1 MTSSACAPALTSDAM
16 SRAGSKRPAPAA
28 SAPLAL
34 ADDPAPKLARAD
46 APKPGAAM
54 TVKELAAAPWEFGK
68 YTPYSNKKGGH
79 FVNMEVF
86 GRRPSFRLVTAPDF
100 VRAPFDK
107 KTWQRDDGGE
117 PKEDY
122 PVNITQEMVE
132 DIKACEEIILDDIH
146 KTRVE
151 RLGSQHKNTS
161 KDQLRMLFGSKIA
174 PPSKPG
180 YEHLLRLDVSTKY
193 PPPVRIGKL
202 TDDGKLMIDP
212 KPGSVSQLV
221 SGAAVVPTISFFG
234 GIWYV
239 GGKCGYKLQL
249 TEALIIKNRRAE
261 RESTMDLTNVE
272 VVQWEDD
279 DEPAPSIESADKP
292 FIDDAALGPTSPNS
306 QFPNADYGNID
317 G

>member
-1 MTSSACAPALTSDAM
+1 M
-16 SRAGSKRPAPAA
+16 SRAGSKRPASGSAQSA
-28 SAPLAL
+28 SGLG
-34 ADDPAPKLARAD
+34 DDPAPKLARAD
-46 APKPGAAM
+46 APKPGTALSL
-54 TVKELAAAPWEFGK
+54 KELAAAPWEFGK

-86 GRRPSFRLVTAPDF
+86 GRRPSFRLVTPPDF

-122 PVNITQEMVE
+122 PVNITPEMVE
-132 DIKACEEIILDDIH
+132 DIKAIEEILLDDIH

-193 PPPVRIGKL
+193 PPPIRIGKL

-249 TEALIIKNRRAE
+249 SEALIIKNRRAE

-272 VVQWEDD
+272 VVEWEDD
-279 DEPAPSIESADKP
+279 DEPAPSIEAADKP
-292 FIDDAALGPTSPNS
+292 FVDDGALAPTSPNS